1 MIGTLSSLF
10 LLTAPVLALIV
21 TIGPDVRPSSIGS
34 SRGGLGGVDTV
45 DQGDLAYLFDRMA
58 LTRGRYVFQ
67 PGEKP
72 FSLDFVIEEYVDGEL
87 RDSASTNRMMLASL
101 PGFEESKAELYIR
114 AMLAHTIVDSVAR
127 EGRIYVDQGN
137 AGVAHV
143 SLVLDEGR
151 RIGLPLEV
159 DTGRFGGGGAHPFSF
174 DRLRQGERK
183 PLMAIY
189 YVPRGEGFVPCPA
202 DAPAPTIIETYPM
215 VWIIYGEGVP
225 LD

>member
-1 MIGTLSSLF
+1 MIGTLSSL
-10 LLTAPVLALIV
+10 LLLVAPVLALTV
-21 TIGPDVRPSSIGS
+21 TTGFDVQPSPIGS
-34 SRGGLGGVDTV
+34 SRGGTGGVDSI

-58 LTRGRYVFQ
+58 LTRGRYLFQ

-101 PGFEESKAELYIR
+101 PGFEESKAALYIR
-114 AMLAHTIVDSVAR
+114 GMLAHTIVDSVTR
-127 EGRIYVDQGN
+127 EGRIYVDQGSS
-137 AGVAHV
+137 GVAHV
-143 SLVLDEGR
+143 SLILEGK

-159 DTGRFGGGGAHPFSF
+159 DTGRFGGGGAHPFAF

-189 YVPRGEGFVPCPA
+189 YVPRGEGFVPCPS
-202 DAPAPTIIETYPM
+202 DAPVPTITEIYPM
-215 VWIIYGEGVP
+215 VWIIYGEGVR
-225 LD
+225 LE

>member
-1 MIGTLSSLF
+1 MIGTLTSLL
-10 LLTAPVLALIV
+10 LLTPPVLALIL
-21 TIGPDVRPSSIGS
+21 TAGSDVQPAPIGS
-34 SRGGLGGVDTV
+34 SRGGVGAVDSV

-58 LTRGRYVFQ
+58 LTRGRYLFQ
-67 PGEKP
+67 PDERP

-114 AMLAHTIVDSVAR
+114 AMLAHTIVDSATR
-127 EGRIYVDQGN
+127 EGRIYVDQGS

-143 SLVLDEGR
+143 SLVLEGK

-159 DTGRFGGGGAHPFSF
+159 DTGRFGRGGAHPFSF

-189 YVPRGEGFVPCPA
+189 YVPRGEGFVPCPS
-202 DAPAPTIIETYPM
+202 DAPVPTIIETYPM
-215 VWIIYGEGVP
+215 VWIIHGEGVP